1 MITVNGNT
9 MYAPGC
15 PSYNELISGPIDIGE
30 QSGLTEPVTVQDH
43 KDYMRLEGW
52 AGETSEAT
60 EFSFDDD
67 LIAELNMGA
76 RQYIEQ
82 TANVSLIPH
91 ELEVVLT
98 NAGNMELPMSPIDSI
113 VSVLNSEGDAVDT
126 DNILTVG
133 NDRKRLK
140 SPTGSEL
147 TVSYTT
153 SALKDQRPLT
163 DIKRLVAALYDNR
176 GMTAGDIA
184 SKVNLLISSYSRKN
198 PVA

>member
-1 MITVNGNT
+1 MITVNGNS
-9 MYAPGC
+9 MYC
-15 PSYNELISGPIDIGE
+15 PDYNEIISISDQTE
-30 QSGLTEPVTVQDH
+30 QSGLSEPVSIQEH

-67 LIAELNMGA
+67 FIAELNTGA

-82 TANVSLIPH
+82 MANVSLIPH

-98 NAGNMELPMSPIDSI
+98 NMGGIDLPMSPIGTITQVLGDDGLAIDSSLI
-113 VSVLNSEGDAVDT
+113 VT
-126 DNILTVG
+126 IG

-140 SPTGSEL
+140 TPTGFNL
-147 TVSYTT
+147 TVTYTT
-153 SALKDQRPLT
+153 RILNDQRPLT
-163 DIKRLVAALYDNR
+163 DIKRIVAALYDNR
-176 GMTAGDIA
+176 GMSPGDVAKA
-184 SKVNLLISSYSRKN
+184 SLQISSYSRKS